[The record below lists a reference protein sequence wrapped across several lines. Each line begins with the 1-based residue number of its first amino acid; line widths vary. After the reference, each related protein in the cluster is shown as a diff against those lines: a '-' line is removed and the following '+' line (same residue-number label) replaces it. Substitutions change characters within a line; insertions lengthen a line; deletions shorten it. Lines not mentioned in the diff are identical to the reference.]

1 MIWKFN
7 NEFKNLQEHTRLFCV
22 KHPVNK
28 RTHVHAR
35 CTSHMQRWQ
44 CRTFVL
50 ASFCEILYLPSFVF
64 RKVVREGVCSLFSP
78 SPILFTAIFFSPVLP
93 RLMAHFK
100 RRNCSQ
106 FISGM
111 QSATQRYAQ
120 HPQSSNTISSPI
132 KQHQRQSSTPHCE
145 NSSSPQDSGLPLCG
159 ANSRRVSIA
168 LFAAQRRMI
177 NPYPDDRDQYAS
189 IFVS

>member
-1 MIWKFN
+1 M
-7 NEFKNLQEHTRLFCV
+7 
-22 KHPVNK
+22 KHSVSR
-28 RTHVHAR
+28 RTHVRAR
-35 CTSHMQRWQ
+35 CTSHMRGGAVL
-44 CRTFVL
+44 CTFVL
-50 ASFCEILYLPSFVF
+50 ASFCEVLYLPSFVF

-78 SPILFTAIFFSPVLP
+78 SLVLFTAIFFSPVLL

-132 KQHQRQSSTPHCE
+132 KQHQRQPLRHTVRIPRVLKTPDFHRCKLSSRFDCFIRSAML
-145 NSSSPQDSGLPLCG
+145 NDKS
-159 ANSRRVSIA
+159 
-168 LFAAQRRMI
+168 LFR
-177 NPYPDDRDQYAS
+177 
-189 IFVS
+189 